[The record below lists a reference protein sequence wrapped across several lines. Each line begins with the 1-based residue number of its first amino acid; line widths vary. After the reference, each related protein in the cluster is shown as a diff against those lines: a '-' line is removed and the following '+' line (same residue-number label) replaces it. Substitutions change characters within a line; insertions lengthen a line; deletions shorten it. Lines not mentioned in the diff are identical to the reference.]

1 MSDNTNYNSKIELTT
16 LIFGLLT
23 LVVAGVMLFN
33 FPLKADL
40 ADGFATPIIAFEFAK
55 TAADLD
61 FLTGNADSAVS
72 NRAMMD
78 AGHQWDMLF
87 PFAYAGFIA
96 LLIFKLIATDHKW
109 LWPFFLMA
117 VLIIPFDIYE
127 NLTLLAITDA
137 LAKGDNT
144 ADLLATLHIA
154 TWLKWGAIALSVGGF
169 ALCLLINKRYLGAI
183 VSAAAALSIG
193 LYWMF
198 SSHAQLAELMSVLLS
213 IFFIWFLVVS
223 WLEWW
228 RSKQ

>member
-1 MSDNTNYNSKIELTT
+1 MSDNTNNNRKIELTT
-16 LIFGLLT
+16 LIFGLLS
-23 LVVAGVMLFN
+23 LVVAGVMLFH

-40 ADGFATPIIAFEFAK
+40 ADGFTTPIIAFEFAK

-61 FLTGNADSAVS
+61 FLTGSADSAVS

-87 PFAYAGFIA
+87 PFAYGGFIA
-96 LLIFKLIATDHKW
+96 LLIFRLIATDHKW
-109 LWPFFLMA
+109 LWPFLLMA

-127 NLTLLAITDA
+127 NLTLLAITDTLA
-137 LAKGDNT
+137 LSDDT
-144 ADLLATLHIA
+144 DDLLATLHIA

-169 ALCLLINKRYLGAI
+169 ALGLLIDKRYFSAVI
-183 VSAAAALSIG
+183 SAAASLGII
-193 LYWMF
+193 LYWVF
-198 SSHAQLAELMSVLLS
+198 NRYAQLAELMSVLLS
-213 IFFIWFLVVS
+213 IFFIWFLVMS